1 MSPPTQNS
9 GNTGSQDV
17 FVLDP
22 ARSDTNNA
30 AAINGAPDVVR
41 RYLMVIDGKL
51 QYCDRSNHIYPMTTL
66 PEAIQ
71 EWLQNECRDREK
83 KMMYIKWLMDAP
95 LDVSKDGTPSSAT
108 IMIPELP
115 RKIQEQD
122 EVMEIAKRSK
132 EERIKGLIEEDIAY
146 WVAKK
151 FSDLYTRLF
160 HNNADRLH

>member
-9 GNTGSQDV
+9 GNTGSQDI
-17 FVLDP
+17 FVLDL
-22 ARSDTNNA
+22 ARSDTNDVTA
-30 AAINGAPDVVR
+30 TNGAPVAT
-41 RYLMVIDGKL
+41 RYLRVIDGKL
-51 QYCDRSNHIYPMTTL
+51 QYCDRDGHVYPMTTL
-66 PEAIQ
+66 PEPIQ
-71 EWLQNECRDREK
+71 GWLQNECRDQEK

-95 LDVSKDGTPSSAT
+95 LDVSKYGNPSSAT
-108 IMIPELP
+108 IMFSELP

-151 FSDLYTRLF
+151 FSGLYTRLF
-160 HNNADRLH
+160 HNNADRVH